1 MADATTLTTSLE
13 AVAAK
18 DSRDL
23 PIGGVEQAANDWRT
37 EASKEIEAVR
47 EGNQPLAESLVATGI
62 AKSRFDTVRDRL
74 DQLDAAISNRLDQI
88 RTSVDDGRVRTAQ
101 AFVVTVLMALAVT
114 AVAAVLVRRWIM
126 VPLASLTAAVRR
138 IRSGLPA
145 AVTPQG
151 PPELRQVATAVDE
164 MQRTISQQR
173 DDAIRAREAIEQSA
187 ILAVQVR
194 SELAG
199 DLGDYPDGWTMAA
212 GLRAAEGIVA
222 GDCYDVSLISPTTI
236 AIVVLDIA
244 GHGAQSAVA
253 ALKCKELL
261 KAALR
266 SGLEPGASLSWLSEQ
281 EHGLGELFLT
291 AFVAVLDTASGR
303 GTYGNAGHPHAIL
316 ATGASLE
323 RLGPTGPIVGP
334 FVTTWQTGSMAVAPG
349 GKLIIYTDGL
359 VEARDHD
366 RAFYGETRLIDL
378 LQSLDCREAQPV
390 VDRILSDLDD
400 FHPGRLVDDVTIV
413 VACRAGSD
421 DVTEAAPNLPE
432 HVSEPPVS
440 MGTAA
445 PTAGSPA
452 LTPRIDDDEHAQ
464 QPVP

>member
-1 MADATTLTTSLE
+1 MDHG
-13 AVAAK
+13 AARVT
-18 DSRDL
+18 D
-23 PIGGVEQAANDWRT
+23 GGGTPHPQR
-37 EASKEIEAVR
+37 
-47 EGNQPLAESLVATGI
+47 LA
-62 AKSRFDTVRDRL
+62 
-74 DQLDAAISNRLDQI
+74 
-88 RTSVDDGRVRTAQ
+88 GRCH
-101 AFVVTVLMALAVT
+101 
-114 AVAAVLVRRWIM
+114 
-126 VPLASLTAAVRR
+126 P
-138 IRSGLPA
+138 P
-145 AVTPQG
+145 G

-187 ILAVQVR
+187 ILALQVR

-291 AFVAVLDTASGR
+291 AFIAVLDTASGR

-366 RAFYGETRLIDL
+366 RAFYGESRLIDL
-378 LQSLDCREAQPV
+378 LQGLDCREAQPV

-400 FHPGRLVDDVTIV
+400 FHPGRLADDVTIV

-421 DVTEAAPNLPE
+421 DVTEAAPNLAE
-432 HVSEPPVS
+432 QVSEPPVS